1 MATLTKGEI
10 VNQTYILMRISGL
23 TVDPTPED
31 TSIALATLERMIL
44 SYENNGLFLSYNKSP
59 EYPCPDPSE
68 ESGIVDSNIQA
79 VTLLLYKNLAPAF
92 GKAFPNEMR
101 EEADT
106 AYRSLFNTIPPV
118 MNQNR
123 MQPAGQGSYPY
134 CGGGLLKPNYMPTE
148 DDITVNSGGQ
158 LDDLTI

>member
-1 MATLTKGEI
+1 
-10 VNQTYILMRISGL
+10 MRISGL

-31 TSIALATLERMIL
+31 TSIALATLERIIL

-59 EYPCPDPSE
+59 EYPYPDPSE
-68 ESGIVDSNIQA
+68 ESGIADSNIQA
-79 VTLLLYKNLAPAF
+79 VTLLLYKNLATAF

-118 MNQNR
+118 MKQNPL
-123 MQPAGQGSYPY
+123 QPSGQGSYPY
-134 CGGGLLKPNYMPTE
+134 CSSSAFKPNYMPTD